1 MRVLVT
7 GAGGQVGAELV
18 AVFGAAGHEV
28 TAATSAVLDVTDRRA
43 VAEAL
48 RAVAPDVVVN
58 AAAWTDV
65 DACEDDPARA
75 ELVNGH
81 SVGHLAEAAEAQG
94 AHLCHLST
102 DYVFDGRKAE
112 PYVEDDEP
120 HPLSAYGW
128 SKLAGERHLRPDDT
142 LVRTSW
148 VSGRHGRNVV
158 TAILDQ
164 ARRGGELSF
173 VDDQRGSPTMAADL
187 ATKVLDLAEARAGGT
202 FHVTNQGEASWYDV
216 ARAVMAA
223 LGLDPGRV
231 RAVATAELDPPR
243 RAVRPANSV
252 LDNARLRREGMGVL
266 PHWRERLDALVAVM
280 AGHG

>member
-7 GAGGQVGAELV
+7 GAGGQVGSELV

-28 TAATSAVLDVTDRRA
+28 AAATSAALDVTDRRA

-48 RAVAPDVVVN
+48 RAVSPAVVVN

-75 ELVNGH
+75 ELVNGRA
-81 SVGHLAEAAEAQG
+81 VGHLVEAAEALG
-94 AHLCHLST
+94 AHVCHLSS
-102 DYVFDGRKAE
+102 DYVFDGRKAG

-120 HPLSAYGW
+120 HPLSAYGR

-142 LVRTSW
+142 LIRTSW

-158 TAILDQ
+158 TAILGQ
-164 ARRGGELSF
+164 VRRGGELSF
-173 VDDQRGSPTMAADL
+173 VDDQRGSPTVAADL
-187 ATKVLDLAEARAGGT
+187 AAKVLELAEARAGGT
-202 FHVTNQGEASWYDV
+202 FHVTNQGQATWYEV
-216 ARAVMAA
+216 ARAVTAA
-223 LGLDPGRV
+223 LGLDPEGV
-231 RAVATAELDPPR
+231 RPVSTAELEPPR

-252 LDNARLRREGMGVL
+252 LDNARLRDEGRGVL
-266 PHWRERLDALVAVM
+266 PHWRDRLEALVAVM
-280 AGHG
+280 AGDG